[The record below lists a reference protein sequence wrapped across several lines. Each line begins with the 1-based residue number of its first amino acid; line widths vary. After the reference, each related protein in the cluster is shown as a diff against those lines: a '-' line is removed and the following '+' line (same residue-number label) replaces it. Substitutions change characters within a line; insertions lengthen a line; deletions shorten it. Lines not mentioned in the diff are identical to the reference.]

1 MQFKSR
7 HFAVAQ
13 ADAAAGLLLTPANLG
28 FNPAHGF
35 RRAQISTN
43 DFGGGLGEFT
53 IEFSPAGTSSLY
65 PFQLS
70 ATPIGGTDVVLVG
83 RDDDPLFES
92 LKISFAN
99 VTGDIE
105 VHVGFVDPDNK

>member
-7 HFAVAQ
+7 QYSILV
-13 ADAAAGLLLTPANLG
+13 ADAANGLELTPANLG

-43 DFGGGLGEFT
+43 DFGGGIGEFSV
-53 IEFSPAGTSSLY
+53 EFKPAGSDNFY

-70 ATPIGGTDVVLVG
+70 ATPIGGEDVVIVG
-83 RDDDPLFES
+83 RDEDPLFES
-92 LKISFAN
+92 LKITFAN
-99 VTGDIE
+99 VSSDIE
-105 VHVGFVDPDNK
+105 LQIGFIDPESK